1 MNDMLKRLLSFT
13 LALVMVFGMMPAEA
27 LASELDN
34 TEPTV
39 TPTEA
44 PTEVVTEAP
53 ATEHSHAHEG
63 AVTTAATCEAEGVMT
78 YTCSCGDTYTKEIA
92 ALGHTYVDCFC
103 ACGAE
108 DPDGTPAND
117 GNKGDDVPEE
127 WEPRKW
133 IFTLCFCEV
142 CVFNSRNKDFMLISR
157 GFPGGSAR
165 KESICNVGDL
175 GLILDWEDPLEK
187 RTPTHSSIQA

>member
-1 MNDMLKRLLSFT
+1 MYGCE
-13 LALVMVFGMMPAEA
+13 V
-27 LASELDN
+27 
-34 TEPTV
+34 
-39 TPTEA
+39 A
-44 PTEVVTEAP
+44 P
-53 ATEHSHAHEG
+53 HHG
-63 AVTTAATCEAEGVMT
+63 R
-78 YTCSCGDTYTKEIA
+78 
-92 ALGHTYVDCFC
+92 
-103 ACGAE
+103 CGAE
-108 DPDGTPAND
+108 AGLRSEYRDSFWIYKIKLYSLKTTCFGFINFISFVCVSYLSNTFQIFRAGKLSFFGLIMFKYVSCTGLKFYDF
-117 GNKGDDVPEE
+117 

-187 RTPTHSSIQA
+187 RTPTHSSIQAQGIP